1 MDIEARLAR
10 LEARNTKLTVICGVL
25 ATLCMALGTTFAVAG
40 PDATQPGVIH
50 AKGLVIDDANG
61 HPRILIGAPFPD
73 VPGRI
78 RHDERSMAMLFLD
91 EQGHD
96 RLTVGQAMTP
106 QIKGKVP
113 AQFHRIG
120 DSVGVTIHDLDGN
133 ERGGMA
139 WLSNGRGAIAFDY
152 PERDAIGMYV
162 DDKDRSATF
171 VLENPDVSVGDRSL
185 LELTA
190 RGKGG
195 ELRLF
200 DGAGKVRTRWSLTE
214 GRIDATKP

>member
-10 LEARNTKLTVICGVL
+10 LEAKNTRLTVICGILAVL
-25 ATLCMALGTTFAVAG
+25 GLGLSATFAVAG
-40 PDATQPGVIH
+40 PTRLQPEVIH
-50 AKGLVIDDANG
+50 TKGLVIEDANG

-78 RHDERSMAMLFLD
+78 RHAERSAAMLFLD

-185 LELTA
+185 LEL
-190 RGKGG
+190 
-195 ELRLF
+195 
-200 DGAGKVRTRWSLTE
+200 
-214 GRIDATKP
+214 